1 NQQAPLEAGED
12 GTFDVGDAS
21 PPPSPPKRVG
31 SARSKQ
37 NATATAVSTAP
48 ATDGDPCGSPPIK
61 DDWEKVDV
69 DGADEG
75 LPPPAG
81 NASQGREAAAPP
93 SAPEYAQE
101 DFQDAVETQDESAT
115 QQTGTGATTT
125 EDGSSC
131 GVDDSPGKACG
142 QQRPPGLG
150 GRVNVIASGLAN
162 VRLPMGYGRQR
173 GQEEEDGLVDSD
185 GEEQFHDAQ
194 DSGPGVVKDA
204 TKAREMKEAGNEH
217 YKNGEFEDAVDYY
230 TMALHYCPEDEAHKK
245 DRAVFLANRAQGHLR
260 LEEYETV
267 VDDCTAALEL
277 DPSYVKALLR
287 RAQANEQLEKYDM
300 ALEDSKE
307 LLKLDPSLR
316 LAKESVPRL
325 EKLHNDKNEKMKEE
339 AIGE

>member
-1 NQQAPLEAGED
+1 MNQQAPLEAGED

-31 SARSKQ
+31 SARSTQ

-61 DDWEKVDV
+61 DDWEEVDL

-81 NASQGREAAAPP
+81 NASQGGEAGAPP
-93 SAPEYAQE
+93 SAPQYTQE

-115 QQTGTGATTT
+115 QQTGTRATTT

-131 GVDDSPGKACG
+131 CVDDSPGKACG
-142 QQRPPGLG
+142 QAARVESSAAAPPRAVVEQRPPGVG

-162 VRLPMGYGRQR
+162 VRLPMGCGRQLR
-173 GQEEEDGLVDSD
+173 QDEEDGLVDSD

-204 TKAREMKEAGNEH
+204 TKAREMKEAGNE
-217 YKNGEFEDAVDYY
+217 
-230 TMALHYCPEDEAHKK
+230 
-245 DRAVFLANRAQGHLR
+245 
-260 LEEYETV
+260 
-267 VDDCTAALEL
+267 
-277 DPSYVKALLR
+277 
-287 RAQANEQLEKYDM
+287 
-300 ALEDSKE
+300 
-307 LLKLDPSLR
+307 
-316 LAKESVPRL
+316 
-325 EKLHNDKNEKMKEE
+325 
-339 AIGE
+339 